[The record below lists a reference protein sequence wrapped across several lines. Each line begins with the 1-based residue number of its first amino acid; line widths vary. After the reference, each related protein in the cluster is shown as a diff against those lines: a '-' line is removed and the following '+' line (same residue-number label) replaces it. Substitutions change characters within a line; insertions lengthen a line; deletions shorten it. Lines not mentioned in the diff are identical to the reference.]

1 MKKIEALQILQ
12 KTNKRIFNTPDL
24 KKLFGIENRNTI
36 NKQISGLIKAGVL
49 SRIMKGFYY
58 LTNDKP
64 LDFEL
69 ANILYRPSYIS
80 LYSALNFYGILIQ
93 TPQEITSVSPKLT
106 STSTHD
112 GKIFSYAHL
121 DRKYFTNYQLV
132 DNFLIATPE
141 KALVDMMFFVSLGK
155 GSLSVEELDLS
166 LVNKGKVKALASA
179 IKNRAFKKYFKS
191 VNL

>member
-24 KKLFGIENRNTI
+24 KKLFDIKNRDTI

-58 LTNDKP
+58 LANNRP
-64 LDFEL
+64 LDFEF

-80 LYSALNFYGILIQ
+80 LYSALNFYGILVQ

-106 STSTHD
+106 STKTCD
-112 GKIFSYAHL
+112 GKTFSYAHL
-121 DRKYFTNYQLV
+121 DKKYFTNYQLI

-141 KALVDMMFFVSLGK
+141 KALVDTMFFVSLGK

-166 LVNKGKVKALASA
+166 SLSKRKVKTLASA
-179 IKNRAFKKYFKS
+179 IKNKAFRRYFKTVS
-191 VNL
+191 L